1 MTMLDNV
8 REFQTR
14 YIDGL
19 KSAQDRVVSY
29 NERIADTVTG
39 ALPDMQSPFADYL
52 PKPTEVVDTYY
63 SYLGDLMEAN
73 KEFATRMAKAWDK
86 AEATED

>member
-8 REFQTR
+8 REYRTR

-19 KSAQDRVVSY
+19 KSAQDQVVSY
-29 NERIADTVTG
+29 NERIADTVTS
-39 ALPDMQSPFADYL
+39 AMPDVQAPFADRL
-52 PKPTEVVDTYY
+52 PKPTEVVDTYF

-73 KEFATRMAKAWDK
+73 KDFATRMAKAWDK
-86 AEATED
+86 TEATES